1 MLTAKGKQAMVE
13 IRIYGKLRQY
23 LKEPDTSRGRI
34 LKLSVEPEETVVAIL
49 GRIGIPLDAVYT
61 IFLNSKL
68 LASRSKMAYW
78 MRYQQVRANPLDWEL
93 DVAVKAGDRIGL
105 FGRDMAALV
114 V

>member
-1 MLTAKGKQAMVE
+1 MVE

-23 LKEPDTSRGRI
+23 LKEPETAQGGI
-34 LKLSVEPEETVVAIL
+34 LKLSVEPEETVMAL
-49 GRIGIPLDAVYT
+49 LARIGIPLDAIYT

-68 LASRSKMAYW
+68 LASRSLMAYR
-78 MRYQQVRANPLDWEL
+78 MGYQQVRENPLDWEL

-105 FGRDMAALV
+105 FGRDMSALV

>member
-1 MLTAKGKQAMVE
+1 MVD

-23 LKEPDTSRGRI
+23 LKETETDQGGI
-34 LKLSVEPEETVVAIL
+34 LKLSVDPEETVEAL
-49 GRIGIPLDAVYT
+49 LARIGIPLDAVYT

-68 LASRSKMAYW
+68 LVSRSKMACW
-78 MRYQQVRANPLDWEL
+78 MRYPQVRKNPLDWEL
-93 DVAVKAGDRIGL
+93 DIVVKAGDRIGL